1 MSNSVQS
8 KGILKLVLWGYWG
21 TSELEFY
28 KKIEFKGSYHT
39 QTKKKKRE
47 KERKG
52 NEKKAKTVGGDGS
65 VN

>member
-1 MSNSVQS
+1 MSNSVRS

-21 TSELEFY
+21 TCELEFY

-39 QTKKKKRE
+39 QKKRE
-47 KERKG
+47 IKG
-52 NEKKAKTVGGDGS
+52 NEKKAITVGGDGS

>member
-1 MSNSVQS
+1 MSNSVWS

-28 KKIEFKGSYHT
+28 KKIEFKGSYH
-39 QTKKKKRE
+39 KKKRE
-47 KERKG
+47 RERKG

>member
-28 KKIEFKGSYHT
+28 KKIEFKGSYH
-39 QTKKKKRE
+39 KKKKKER
-47 KERKG
+47 ERKG
-52 NEKKAKTVGGDGS
+52 NEKKAKTVEGDGS